1 MDQKKFILI
10 VEDEAGTGHLLESVL
25 VAKGHEVGL
34 VPNGV
39 KALAKIKERVPDLII
54 SDIVMPEM
62 DGFAFYKE
70 LKKNPAVFGV
80 PVIILTAHSKMED
93 TFAVLGVDEFL
104 IKPFE
109 TETLLAKV
117 NVLLAR
123 DKAGAAAAAPDGI
136 TKLESARKSFPI
148 GPVIAGG
155 FLLLLAV
162 LCFILVKQFAGAR
175 DKAAAVG
182 EKLREN
188 DNEREKAIDFTSS
201 DAKN

>member
-25 VAKGHEVGL
+25 AAKGHDVCL
-34 VPNGV
+34 VSNGV
-39 KALAKIKERVPDLII
+39 KALAKIKDRVPDLII
-54 SDIVMPEM
+54 SDVIMPEM
-62 DGFAFYKE
+62 DGYVFYKE
-70 LKKNPAVFGV
+70 LKKNPSVAGV
-80 PVIILTAHSKMED
+80 PVIILTAHGKMED

-117 NVLLAR
+117 NTLLAR
-123 DKAGAAAAAPDGI
+123 DKASAEAVTPEGI
-136 TKLESARKSFPI
+136 TKLESAKKSFPK

-155 FLLLLAV
+155 FVLLFLG

-175 DKAAAVG
+175 DKAAVVRQKMHEN
-182 EKLREN
+182 EK
-188 DNEREKAIDFTSS
+188 SS
-201 DAKN
+201 VMSKDSLNLEDEE